1 MALTREGTRL
11 EHRTAAVQ
19 QDGTARAQPGAAGRA
34 EQERRVPQKP
44 RRLRIGVRGRWPE
57 TLGNEAVLSTFFS
70 SEALYLKSSFIW
82 S

>member
-11 EHRTAAVQ
+11 EHRTAAVK

-44 RRLRIGVRGRWPE
+44 RRLRARGLRSLTLLAVRGAPYRGARPM
-57 TLGNEAVLSTFFS
+57 A
-70 SEALYLKSSFIW
+70 
-82 S
+82 